1 MVFECRERAPEG
13 PSGTREASS
22 MILANEPVMRPAGP
36 SRRALLLGLGGGLLA
51 APSVRAQG
59 RFPDRPLR
67 LLVPWGAG
75 GTTDIQMRVLA
86 EQAARR
92 LGQPVVVENKPGAGG
107 VLAAQQLLTERP
119 DGYVL
124 AQMPI
129 SVFRHPQMA
138 SRALFNPM
146 EDFTWVAH
154 LTGYLFGIVV
164 KADAPW
170 RTLAEFLDH
179 AKANPG
185 KVNYGTPGVGT
196 SLHITM
202 EQIAGTRGIEWTH
215 VPFRGWAENATAL
228 LGGQIQASADSSGW
242 SDLVQA
248 GRLRVLATW
257 GEERAKRFPDVPTLR
272 ESGIDI
278 VSASPYGI
286 AGPKG
291 MSAEVVRVLHDAF
304 KEALFDPAHIA
315 ILDRFDMAPM
325 HMDPAAYAAFARRTY
340 AEEGEMIRRMG
351 LRL

>member
-1 MVFECRERAPEG
+1 MTRVHLRA
-13 PSGTREASS
+13 
-22 MILANEPVMRPAGP
+22 
-36 SRRALLLGLGGGLLA
+36 SRRAVLGAGVALLA
-51 APSVRAQG
+51 APALRAQG
-59 RFPDRPLR
+59 RFPDKPVR
-67 LLVPWGAG
+67 LLVPWAAG
-75 GTTDIQMRVLA
+75 GTTDIQMRALA
-86 EQAARR
+86 DQAARR

-107 VLAAQQLLTERP
+107 VLAAQQLLQERP
-119 DGYVL
+119 DGYTL

-138 SRALFNPM
+138 QRALFNPL
-146 EDFTWVAH
+146 EDFTWLIH

-164 KADAPW
+164 RADAPW
-170 RTLAEFLDH
+170 RTLGEFLDY

-185 KVNYGTPGVGT
+185 RVNYGTPGVGT

-202 EQIAGTRGIEWTH
+202 EQIAAARGIEWTH
-215 VPFRGWAENATAL
+215 VPFRGWAENATSL

-242 SDLVQA
+242 ADLVQS
-248 GRLRVLATW
+248 GRLRLLTVWTA
-257 GEERAKRFPDVPTLR
+257 ERSKRFPDVPTLR

-291 MSAEVVRVLHDAF
+291 MNADVVRVLHDAF
-304 KEALFDPAHIA
+304 KEALYDPAHIA
-315 ILDRFDMAPM
+315 VLDRYDMAPM
-325 HMDPAAYAAFARRTY
+325 YLGPEDYTAFARRTY